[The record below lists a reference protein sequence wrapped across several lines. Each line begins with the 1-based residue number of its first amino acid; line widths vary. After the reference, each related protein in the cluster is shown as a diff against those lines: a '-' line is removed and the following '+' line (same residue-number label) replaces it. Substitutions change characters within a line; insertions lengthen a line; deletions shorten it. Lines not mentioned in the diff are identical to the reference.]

1 MLADLEFSS
10 LAEEADLLSLSLIDL
25 LSNSEVALLSD
36 SEANVLS
43 LADLEFSSLA
53 EEADLLSL
61 SDLAL
66 LDLLI
71 KSLSLIEWLSNAL
84 VEFSFDVPVECSK
97 LVLLLALSFSLPLK
111 LVDVLS
117 EDSADLLFTSESLRT
132 ALE

>member
-1 MLADLEFSS
+1 M
-10 LAEEADLLSLSLIDL
+10 LSLS
-25 LSNSEVALLSD
+25 
-36 SEANVLS
+36 EANLDS
-43 LADLEFSSLA
+43 LV
-53 EEADLLSL
+53 DLLSL

-84 VEFSFDVPVECSK
+84 VEFSFDVLVECSK